1 MIAGL
6 GGRVAGGSVL
16 ALEGVL
22 HDAEV
27 AWDQA
32 GLITYVGPVRGPVGP
47 GDIDATGQVVIP
59 GLVNAHTHSAMTV
72 LRGYS
77 DDCDLHTW
85 LDGIR
90 AFEMNLSESDIAAGL
105 RLALVEMIRSGIT
118 TFADMYAW
126 SAPLLQEVIRSGLRV
141 LAAPAVF
148 DHDSRAYPGAS
159 DLDGRGVLDLT
170 EELARQFGGHP
181 QVRIAFGPHSPYT
194 CPSAVYADVA
204 ERAVRLGL
212 IVHTH
217 VAETAVEINGVKDA
231 CGATPVAHLDRLGL
245 FDARVLAA
253 HCVHLSDS
261 DIATLA
267 ARDVAVAHNPVSN
280 LKLGAGIMPLGAL
293 RTAGVRLGLGTDS
306 VASNNTLDMFEEI
319 KVGTLAQRGL
329 ARDATAARGVDL
341 LAMATHEGAAAVG
354 FPEVGSLA
362 PGRAADVVVLRTD
375 GPHATPMHSVVAF
388 LAFAAR
394 ASDVRDVV
402 VGGRR
407 VLADGAVLSLDER
420 AVRAEAIAVSQ
431 RLAARARAAC
441 DKGMASDGK

>member
-1 MIAGL
+1 MSAGP
-6 GGRVAGGSVL
+6 GGRVAGGS
-16 ALEGVL
+16 ALTPEGVL

-27 AWDQA
+27 AWDEA
-32 GLITYVGPVRGPVGP
+32 GLITYVGPLRGPVGP
-47 GDIDATGQVVIP
+47 GDIDASGQVIIP
-59 GLVNAHTHSAMTV
+59 GLVNAHTHSAMTL

-85 LDGIR
+85 LRGIR
-90 AFEMNLSESDIAAGL
+90 AFEMNMSESDIAAGL
-105 RLALVEMIRSGIT
+105 RLALVEMIRSGVT

-126 SAPLLQEVIRSGLRV
+126 NTALLEEVVGSGLRV

-148 DHDSRAYPGAS
+148 DHDSRPYSSAS
-159 DLDGRGVLDLT
+159 DLDGRGILDLT
-170 EELARQFGGHP
+170 EELARQYRGHP
-181 QVRIAFGPHSPYT
+181 QVRIAFGPHSTYA
-194 CPSAVYADVA
+194 CPPAVYADVA

-217 VAETAVEINGVKDA
+217 VAETTTEIDMVKEKY
-231 CGATPVAHLDRLGL
+231 GATPVEHLYRLGL

-253 HCVHLSDS
+253 HGVHVNDS
-261 DIATLA
+261 DIATLIA
-267 ARDVAVAHNPVSN
+267 SDAAVAHNPVSN

-306 VASNNTLDMFEEI
+306 AASNNTLDMFEEI
-319 KVGTLAQRGL
+319 KVGALAQRGL
-329 ARDATAARGVDL
+329 AHNATAAQGADL

-354 FPEVGSLA
+354 FPEAGSLA
-362 PGRAADVVVLRTD
+362 PGRAADVAVLRTD

-402 VGGRR
+402 VGGRH
-407 VLADGAVLSLDER
+407 VLAEGVVLSLDER

-431 RLAARARAAC
+431 RLAAHARAGC
-441 DKGMASDGK
+441 GGGQRS